1 MKLVEIPEFVLPPR
15 GTSTLE
21 DFDPL
26 AHLELEEPKEAG
38 EEDEEEEEEVN
49 LVSEPIYKKTVPNIQ
64 EKWLRTEP
72 DKHDYI
78 EVIIR
83 TFSAGLDQIK

>member
-1 MKLVEIPEFVLPPR
+1 MVEIPEFILPPR
-15 GTSTLE
+15 GTSRLE

-26 AHLELEEPKEAG
+26 AHLELEEPKEDG
-38 EEDEEEEEEVN
+38 DDDDEDAEEVN
-49 LVSEPIYKKTVPNIQ
+49 LVVEPIYKKTVPAIQ